1 MKVLQ
6 ASSGGEIR
14 TVWTGTIRRLIRR
27 YFEHRNKWRAIRD
40 DSAENRIVAQFEGRR
55 WCDATERE
63 LIGDITN
70 RRGSHFYDARP
81 LSNMERKFL

>member
-6 ASSGGEIR
+6 ACSGDATH
-14 TVWTGTIRRLIRR
+14 TVWTVTIKRLVHR
-27 YFEHRNKWRAIRD
+27 YFEHRNRRRALRR
-40 DSAENRIVAQFEGRR
+40 DSAENRIAAPYEGRR

-70 RRGSHFYDARP
+70 RHGSH
-81 LSNMERKFL
+81 L

>member
-6 ASSGGEIR
+6 ACSGGEAR
-14 TVWTGTIRRLIRR
+14 TVWTGTIKRLIRR
-27 YFEHRNKWRAIRD
+27 YLEHRNKRRALRR
-40 DSAENRIVAQFEGRR
+40 DSAENKIVAKYEGRR

-70 RRGSHFYDARP
+70 RHGSH
-81 LSNMERKFL
+81 L

>member
-6 ASSGGEIR
+6 ACSGEETH
-14 TVWTGTIRRLIRR
+14 TVWSGTIKRLIHR
-27 YFEHRNKWRAIRD
+27 YLEHRNKRRALRRG
-40 DSAENRIVAQFEGRR
+40 SAENKIVARYEGRG

-70 RRGSHFYDARP
+70 GRRSHF
-81 LSNMERKFL
+81 